1 MVEVSSNGIVNCE
14 SFHPGIH
21 LGSKSYT
28 KPWGTPK
35 LLKFYIIIRN

>member
-1 MVEVSSNGIVNCE
+1 MVEVPSNGIVNCE
-14 SFHPGIH
+14 SFNPEIH

-28 KPWGTPK
+28 KLWGTPK